1 MAWKPEKMMI
11 FMMMITVVS
20 SLSPQVLKVY
30 AQLETPPTTHSSA
43 SHYSCIQKRVPAN
56 DVICHEFPLHFQTVA
71 NFFGAICPRKIFPIL
86 ETEKKIV

>member
-71 NFFGAICPRKIFPIL
+71 NFLAPSAHGKFSPF
-86 ETEKKIV
+86 